1 MERRRFLKG
10 LGGIVAFAGA
20 APPACKRTPRR
31 EEVLDALV
39 REIVSTETAEVAAR
53 SSDLSAACS
62 RFAEEPRA
70 PELNAARAEWRRA
83 AAAWKQGGAF
93 RNGPLVDLNALA
105 RAAYWPVRAEAV
117 EGLLRDARPVSA
129 ELVEQLGANVRGLY
143 ALEYLLFDQD
153 RGMKALD
160 RFSGADG
167 ARALAL
173 VRAYAESVLG
183 YAGRVAAALGQAGQG
198 FAATFAGGGQLS
210 INTLVSQ
217 MVESVETLCES
228 RLSTV
233 LWMDKVKRLNAGDV
247 EGWSSHTSTHL
258 ALSLLVGTDRLYVGG
273 KSGGLADIVS
283 GVAPDI
289 DRRVRARFEA
299 AIRAMRGLGAP
310 IEAVVRH
317 DRAKL
322 EAAVKAVKELEIAL
336 KADLAS
342 ALGVTLTFT
351 STDGD

>member
-1 MERRRFLKG
+1 
-10 LGGIVAFAGA
+10 
-20 APPACKRTPRR
+20 
-31 EEVLDALV
+31 
-39 REIVSTETAEVAAR
+39 
-53 SSDLSAACS
+53 
-62 RFAEEPRA
+62 
-70 PELNAARAEWRRA
+70 
-83 AAAWKQGGAF
+83 
-93 RNGPLVDLNALA
+93 
-105 RAAYWPVRAEAV
+105 
-117 EGLLRDARPVSA
+117 
-129 ELVEQLGANVRGLY
+129 
-143 ALEYLLFDQD
+143 
-153 RGMKALD
+153 
-160 RFSGADG
+160 
-167 ARALAL
+167 
-173 VRAYAESVLG
+173 
-183 YAGRVAAALGQAGQG
+183 VAAALGQAGQG

-233 LWMDKVKRLNAGDV
+233 LWMEKVKRLNAGDV

-299 AIRAMRGLGAP
+299 AIRSMRGLGAP
-310 IEAVVRH
+310 LEAVVRN

-322 EAAVKAVKELEIAL
+322 EAAVQAVKELEIAL